1 MGVSLGPRA
10 HSRVVSEQRRK
21 RPRPIVSRVEE
32 NQRGKVV
39 KAAAV
44 ATGLPADDIQE
55 IDQLNVTH

>member
-1 MGVSLGPRA
+1 M
-10 HSRVVSEQRRK
+10 
-21 RPRPIVSRVEE
+21 PRPIVSRVEE